1 MTGIVTG
8 ATAASV
14 ADTGSVS
21 PGKVFW
27 ATWFGWML
35 DGFDSS
41 MYSYILVGALTELL
55 PASGIEASRANI
67 GLYGGLL
74 FSIFMLGWACS
85 MVWGWA
91 ADRYG
96 RVRIMCWTV
105 LVYSVFTALC
115 GLSTGIV
122 MFALFRFAAGFGI
135 GGEWAAGTPL
145 LQESVPEHT
154 RVRLAGWLHTATP
167 TGLFLAA
174 LVTLVGGSML
184 GWRGMFFLGI
194 LPALLIAYLRSNI
207 PEPARARSSERAK
220 PAFTALFAK
229 GQARTTWS
237 AAAMMACIIF
247 GLWSSNFW
255 APTVVFTKLVAAGAT
270 PAHAQQMGAVAG
282 LITNVGTLIGCLLM
296 PWITG
301 RLGSRRWTA
310 VLFFVRLVAVGGG
323 ELRNRHRASQRPHI
337 VSDPAAGPGFLHQ
350 RRVRPVHDLA
360 AGDVSLGFAR
370 RRLRLRVQH
379 GAGSGRGRSDLDR
392 RARRD
397 DRKLPARDLAVV
409 RDLHRGPAVHRDGPG
424 DGQSAAREI
433 AGLLLAAAHENLGR
447 QAGVSVIERI
457 ATPCLRC
464 GRNGLDAGGM
474 RLFTCAGSTFARHR
488 AARIQS

>member
-1 MTGIVTG
+1 MAEIVSG
-8 ATAASV
+8 AREPFV
-14 ADTGSVS
+14 ADAGAVS
-21 PGKVFW
+21 PGKIFW

-41 MYSYILVGALTELL
+41 VYGYVLVGALSELL
-55 PASGIEASRANI
+55 PASGIQATPANI

-122 MFALFRFAAGFGI
+122 MFALFRFVAGFGI

-145 LQESVPEHT
+145 LQESVPENI

-174 LVTLVGGSML
+174 FVTLVAGNLL

-207 PEPARARSSERAK
+207 PEPVRARSSAGT
-220 PAFTALFAK
+220 AASFSALFAK
-229 GQARTTWS
+229 HQARTTW
-237 AAAMMACIIF
+237 AAALMMACIIF

-255 APTVVFTKLVAAGAT
+255 APTVIATRLAASGAT

-282 LITNVGTLIGCLLM
+282 LVTNVGTLIGCLLV

-301 RLGSRRWTA
+301 RL
-310 VLFFVRLVAVGGG
+310 
-323 ELRNRHRASQRPHI
+323 
-337 VSDPAAGPGFLHQ
+337 
-350 RRVRPVHDLA
+350 
-360 AGDVSLGFAR
+360 
-370 RRLRLRVQH
+370 
-379 GAGSGRGRSDLDR
+379 
-392 RARRD
+392 
-397 DRKLPARDLAVV
+397 
-409 RDLHRGPAVHRDGPG
+409 
-424 DGQSAAREI
+424 
-433 AGLLLAAAHENLGR
+433 
-447 QAGVSVIERI
+447 
-457 ATPCLRC
+457 
-464 GRNGLDAGGM
+464 
-474 RLFTCAGSTFARHR
+474 
-488 AARIQS
+488 

>member
-1 MTGIVTG
+1 MAEIVTG
-8 ATAASV
+8 ARAPSV
-14 ADTGSVS
+14 ADVGAVS
-21 PGKVFW
+21 PAKIFW

-41 MYSYILVGALTELL
+41 MYGYILVGALSELL

-115 GLSTGIV
+115 GLSTGLV
-122 MFALFRFAAGFGI
+122 MFGLFRFVAGFGI

-145 LQESVPEHT
+145 LHESVPENT

-174 LVTLVGGSML
+174 LVTLGAVSLL

-207 PEPARARSSERAK
+207 PEPKRTRSSETAK
-220 PAFTALFAK
+220 LGFTALFAK
-229 GQARTTWS
+229 GQARTTW
-237 AAAMMACIIF
+237 AAALMMACIIF

-255 APTVVFTKLVAAGAT
+255 APTVVITKLVATGST
-270 PAHAQQMGAVAG
+270 PAHALQMGAVAG

-310 VLFFVRLVAVGGG
+310 VFFFVGALLSVLASYLVAIAYLDNLTLFFIL
-323 ELRNRHRASQRPHI
+323 L
-337 VSDPAAGPGFLHQ
+337 
-350 RRVRPVHDLA
+350 PV
-360 AGDVSLGFAR
+360 LGFFTNSVFGLFTIWLPEMFPSA
-370 RRLRLRVQH
+370 LR
-379 GAGSGRGRSDLDR
+379 GAGSGFAFSMGRVLG
-392 RARRD
+392 A
-397 DRKLPARDLAVV
+397 A
-409 RDLHRGPAVHRDGPG
+409 GPTLIGA
-424 DGQSAAREI
+424 
-433 AGLLLAAAHENLGR
+433 LAATTGSYPLAISLLSLIYLVGLPF
-447 QAGVSVIERI
+447 I
-457 ATPCLRC
+457 ALAPETANQPL
-464 GRNGLDAGGM
+464 AK
-474 RLFTCAGSTFARHR
+474 
-488 AARIQS
+488 

>member
-8 ATAASV
+8 ATAAAV
-14 ADTGSVS
+14 ANPASVS

-55 PASGIEASRANI
+55 PASGIQASPANI

-145 LQESVPEHT
+145 LQESVPENI

-174 LVTLVGGSML
+174 LVTLVGGSLL

-207 PEPARARSSERAK
+207 PEPVRARSSEPAK
-220 PAFTALFAK
+220 PVFTALFAR

-237 AAAMMACIIF
+237 AALMMACIIF

-255 APTVVFTKLVAAGAT
+255 APTVVATKLAAGGAT

-310 VLFFVRLVAVGGG
+310 VIFFIGSLLSVVTCYELAIEHLNNLTLFLMLLPVLGFFTNGVFGLFTIWLPEMFPSA
-323 ELRNRHRASQRPHI
+323 LRGSGSGFSFSMGR
-337 VSDPAAGPGFLHQ
+337 VLGAAGPTLIGA
-350 RRVRPVHDLA
+350 LA
-360 AGDVSLGFAR
+360 AMTGSFPLAISLLSVVYLIG
-370 RRLRLRVQH
+370 
-379 GAGSGRGRSDLDR
+379 
-392 RARRD
+392 
-397 DRKLPARDLAVV
+397 LPFIAMAPETANQPLAK
-409 RDLHRGPAVHRDGPG
+409 
-424 DGQSAAREI
+424 
-433 AGLLLAAAHENLGR
+433 
-447 QAGVSVIERI
+447 
-457 ATPCLRC
+457 
-464 GRNGLDAGGM
+464 
-474 RLFTCAGSTFARHR
+474 
-488 AARIQS
+488 

>member
-1 MTGIVTG
+1 MTEIVTG
-8 ATAASV
+8 AGVALL
-14 ADTGSVS
+14 ADTGAVS
-21 PGKVFW
+21 PRKVFW

-41 MYSYILVGALTELL
+41 MYSYILVGALSELL

-115 GLSTGIV
+115 GLSTGII
-122 MFALFRFAAGFGI
+122 MFGLFRFVAGFGI

-145 LQESVPEHT
+145 LHESVPESS

-174 LVTLVGGSML
+174 LVTLIGGSML

-207 PEPARARSSERAK
+207 PEPQRPRSSEATK
-220 PAFTALFAK
+220 PKFSALFAK
-229 GQARTTWS
+229 GQARTTW
-237 AAAMMACIIF
+237 AAASMMACIIF

-255 APTVVFTKLVAAGAT
+255 APTVVITKLVATGAT
-270 PAHAQQMGAVAG
+270 QAHALQMGAVAG

-310 VLFFVRLVAVGGG
+310 VLFFVGSLLSVVVSYELAIERLND
-323 ELRNRHRASQRPHI
+323 LTL
-337 VSDPAAGPGFLHQ
+337 FLILL
-350 RRVRPVHDLA
+350 PI
-360 AGDVSLGFAR
+360 LGFFTNGVFGLFTIWLPEMFPSA
-370 RRLRLRVQH
+370 LR
-379 GAGSGRGRSDLDR
+379 GAGSGFSFSMGRVLG
-392 RARRD
+392 A
-397 DRKLPARDLAVV
+397 A
-409 RDLHRGPAVHRDGPG
+409 GPTLIGA
-424 DGQSAAREI
+424 
-433 AGLLLAAAHENLGR
+433 LAALTGSYPLAISLLSMIYIIGLPF
-447 QAGVSVIERI
+447 I
-457 ATPCLRC
+457 AMAPETANQPL
-464 GRNGLDAGGM
+464 
-474 RLFTCAGSTFARHR
+474 AR
-488 AARIQS
+488 

>member
-1 MTGIVTG
+1 MAEIVTG
-8 ATAASV
+8 APATSV
-14 ADTGSVS
+14 AHPVTVS

-55 PASGIEASRANI
+55 PASGIQATPANI

-122 MFALFRFAAGFGI
+122 MFALFRFVAGFGI

-145 LQESVPEHT
+145 LQESVPENI

-174 LVTLVGGSML
+174 FVTLVGGSLL

-194 LPALLIAYLRSNI
+194 LPALLIAYLRSDI
-207 PEPARARSSERAK
+207 PEPARSRSSELQK
-220 PAFTALFAK
+220 PGFTALFAK

-255 APTVVFTKLVAAGAT
+255 APTVVATKLVASGAT

-301 RLGSRRWTA
+301 WFGSRRRTA
-310 VLFFVRLVAVGGG
+310 VVFFIGSLLSVVTSYEIAIEHLNDLTLFLI
-323 ELRNRHRASQRPHI
+323 L
-337 VSDPAAGPGFLHQ
+337 L
-350 RRVRPVHDLA
+350 PV
-360 AGDVSLGFAR
+360 LGFFTNGVFGLFTIWLPEMFPSA
-370 RRLRLRVQH
+370 LR
-379 GAGSGRGRSDLDR
+379 GAGSGFSFSMGRVLG
-392 RARRD
+392 A
-397 DRKLPARDLAVV
+397 A
-409 RDLHRGPAVHRDGPG
+409 GPTLIGA
-424 DGQSAAREI
+424 
-433 AGLLLAAAHENLGR
+433 LAALTGSFPLAISLL
-447 QAGVSVIERI
+447 SVIYIVGLPFI
-457 ATPCLRC
+457 AMAPETANQPL
-464 GRNGLDAGGM
+464 AK
-474 RLFTCAGSTFARHR
+474 
-488 AARIQS
+488 